1 MFDLPFGGRIID
13 TPGIRG
19 FGLFEMEPSEI
30 GDYFPELFALKSECK
45 FNNCLHLDEPHCAVI
60 KALEEGEIAPSR
72 YHSYVQMITGTDE
85 VYR

>member
-19 FGLFEMEPSEI
+19 FGLVDMEPEEI

-45 FNNCLHLDEPHCAVI
+45 FNNCLHLDEPHCAV
-60 KALEEGEIAPSR
+60 KQALEEGQIAYSR
-72 YHSYVQMITGTDE
+72 YHSYVQMVSGEDE
-85 VYR
+85 AYR